1 MVWKRRSPPRNT
13 KIVVDSR
20 GTGRFTEKNTK
31 ENPPNS
37 WQQWLIPTSLCE
49 AITHVVFTE
58 RMEEGI
64 PTTFAHDFPDP
75 LYHKV
80 AVGKGETCIYT
91 GELYRRKI
99 KDAFAPGGV
108 RIEVAHKFF
117 SPRHGPIIADPSF
130 FKDAL
135 GDDVKSERTE

>member
-1 MVWKRRSPPRNT
+1 MVWRRRPTKRTT
-13 KIVVDSR
+13 KVEVDPKR
-20 GTGRFTEKNTK
+20 TGRFTEKNLN
-31 ENPPNS
+31 ENPANS

-49 AITHVVFTE
+49 AITNVVFND
-58 RMEEGI
+58 RMDQGI
-64 PTTFAHDFPDP
+64 PMTWGRDMVDP
-75 LYHKV
+75 LYHRV
-80 AVGKGETCIYT
+80 AVAKGETCIYT

-99 KDAFAPGGV
+99 RDVFAPGGV

-135 GDDVKSERTE
+135 ADDVKDDGTV